1 MRVSDGSGDGHTAYP
16 SGLMRGIGE
25 WEVGAGEG
33 GCWRC
38 GCEVGWVQTRRLGKV
53 VELLGIIEAMG
64 WDGEHGFGGLAKV
77 GRGVQLLPIA
87 FQRYFVYSILICL

>member
-1 MRVSDGSGDGHTAYP
+1 MRVSDGFGDGHTAYP

-33 GCWRC
+33 RCWRC

-64 WDGEHGFGGLAKV
+64 WYGEHGFGGLAKV
-77 GRGVQLLPIA
+77 EEGCSYYPLP
-87 FQRYFVYSILICL
+87 FKGILCTLF